1 MATPIRRELH
11 GPLDIFELLEAPW
24 TVLRPVAGHP
34 IRIEDYVGDGSYVVR
49 AELPGIDP
57 EKDLEVTLSG
67 GILTIRAERKEPVQP
82 CHRSEFRYGSFT
94 RSVTLPASA
103 RRDHLEAVYGHGIL
117 EVTVALTEGHGE
129 HAERKIPVRVNRHVQ
144 PT

>member
-1 MATPIRRELH
+1 MATPTRREQH
-11 GPLDIFELLEAPW
+11 GPLDIFELLETPW

-34 IRIEDYVGDGSYVVR
+34 IRIEDYVRDGSYVVR

-57 EKDLEVTLSG
+57 EKDLEVTVSG
-67 GILTIRAERKEPVQP
+67 GILTIKADRKEPVHP
-82 CHRSEFRYGSFT
+82 RHRSEFRYGTFA

-103 RRDHLEAVYGHGIL
+103 QRDHVEAVYGHGIL
-117 EVTVALTEGHGE
+117 EVTIALADGRGE
-129 HAERKIPVRVNRHVQ
+129 HAGRKIPVRVNRHVQ